1 MGLNVDFILEPEIEE
16 AHPES
21 DIRSVLWNLEP
32 LDALANEGGVTSL
45 GEFGLAYDEDD
56 DEEGVE
62 DDDRVLFSSKEG
74 IKTIEF
80 LLTTLR
86 SKPKDKKERARLE
99 KVIKSLEEGPEFL
112 LVELEELLQ
121 CLKTAA
127 KKKAKFRF
135 ILV

>member
-1 MGLNVDFILEPEIEE
+1 MGLNVDFILEPEIKG

-56 DEEGVE
+56 DEESVD

-74 IKTIEF
+74 IKTIEY
-80 LLTTLR
+80 LLTTLQ

-99 KVIKSLEEGPEFL
+99 KVLKSLEEGPDIL
-112 LVELEELLQ
+112 IVELEELLQ

-135 ILV
+135 VLV